1 MQASNLLSRFWLTDR
16 FGQLCQSK
24 PLNNDDISY
33 KRDTSPSP
41 FFKGTKTPLLPC
53 FKNKSISYAERLGY
67 VGFDHLAF
75 TIHLNKF
82 EKLPCDAWVKL
93 PVYKTYP
100 DTVDGLDLFKEHVI
114 LVRHLRLE
122 QFVIRVLGLRLGATR
137 NYGRFFYTQSRELL
151 DKKGKVSVGWIAFG
165 GNDDTVYFQ
174 ISGTGCKHVF
184 SHTNG
189 HRLHHW
195 LSFFD
200 VKVLRRIDLFYDDFD
215 GNFDCKYAELA
226 YRDGAFKRSKGG
238 KNPRYSETYDR
249 DDTGLLGEI
258 VRIGSRTSLVYWRI
272 YNKALEQ
279 GVNQTWYRTEVELKD
294 VSIDVLLTPAKHFA
308 GLCRFSESINL
319 SDKFAVNPIFKL
331 KKSVELTLEAKT
343 RWLRR
348 QCGRAIYDLVE
359 DWMLSGEEVL
369 TRLSG
374 KDCKHIPKDRA
385 EELLAQ
391 IVGDNPKNGGKLSA
405 PDFYSEIMR
414 FQS

>member
-16 FGQLCQSK
+16 FGHLCQSK
-24 PLNNDDISY
+24 PLNPDEVVYS
-33 KRDTSPSP
+33 RDNSPSNYV
-41 FFKGTKTPLLPC
+41 KGTKTPLLPC
-53 FKNKSISYAERLGY
+53 FANKSISYAQRLGH

-75 TIHLNKF
+75 TIRLNKF

-100 DTVDGLDLFKEHVI
+100 DTVEGLDLFQEHVL

-122 QFVIRVLGLRLGATR
+122 QFVNRVLGLKLGSTR
-137 NYGRFFYTQSRELL
+137 NYGRFFYTQSRELM
-151 DKKGKVSVGWIAFG
+151 DKKGKVSVGFIAFG

-184 SHTNG
+184 THTNG

-200 VKVLRRIDLFYDDFD
+200 VKVLRRLDLFYDDFD

-226 YRDGAFKRSKGG
+226 YRDGAFKRAKGG
-238 KNPRYSETYDR
+238 KNPKISETYDR

-279 GVNQTWYRTEVELKD
+279 GVKQTWYRTEVELKD
-294 VSIDVLLTPAKHFA
+294 VSIDVLLAPAKHFA
-308 GLCRFSESINL
+308 GLCPFSESINL
-319 SDKFAVNPIFKL
+319 SEKHALSPVFKQ
-331 KKSVELTLEAKT
+331 KKSVTLTLEAKT
-343 RWLRR
+343 QWLRR

-359 DWMLSGEEVL
+359 DWKLS
-369 TRLSG
+369 
-374 KDCKHIPKDRA
+374 A
-385 EELLAQ
+385 EETLIAL
-391 IVGDNPKNGGKLSA
+391 VGNNPKHGGKLSA
-405 PDFYSEIMR
+405 PEYYSEIIR
-414 FQS
+414 F

>member
-151 DKKGKVSVGWIAFG
+151 DKKAR
-165 GNDDTVYFQ
+165 Y
-174 ISGTGCKHVF
+174 
-184 SHTNG
+184 
-189 HRLHHW
+189 
-195 LSFFD
+195 LSALSPL
-200 VKVLRRIDLFYDDFD
+200 VVMMT
-215 GNFDCKYAELA
+215 
-226 YRDGAFKRSKGG
+226 
-238 KNPRYSETYDR
+238 RY
-249 DDTGLLGEI
+249 
-258 VRIGSRTSLVYWRI
+258 
-272 YNKALEQ
+272 
-279 GVNQTWYRTEVELKD
+279 
-294 VSIDVLLTPAKHFA
+294 
-308 GLCRFSESINL
+308 
-319 SDKFAVNPIFKL
+319 IFKSL
-331 KKSVELTLEAKT
+331 ALAVSMFSVTQT
-343 RWLRR
+343 
-348 QCGRAIYDLVE
+348 AI
-359 DWMLSGEEVL
+359 
-369 TRLSG
+369 
-374 KDCKHIPKDRA
+374 DCTT
-385 EELLAQ
+385 
-391 IVGDNPKNGGKLSA
+391 G
-405 PDFYSEIMR
+405 
-414 FQS
+414 